1 MKKVII
7 LFALLALSVGT
18 FSCGNGAGSANVPSG
33 ENPGIPTVVQLLPSH
48 YIAQT
53 NGAYIYLHA
62 KVLDGNGNPIK
73 DVPVTFAVTS
83 TNLSSPPLLSAT
95 SANTDELGIATVTI
109 SSTSTSLGYATVSAQ
124 VNTGVSEIR
133 DRKSVYFT
141 INPVMAVSMSLE
153 VDSVPGNG
161 TLDASD
167 YILFSPP
174 PTPDD
179 TVLILATV
187 LDAGGFPVPGQSIQ
201 WFYDLTGDTVT
212 FLAGT
217 ENITDEN
224 GEARAVVQVAPESIR
239 NTETHLSIMAYA
251 GNGAA
256 NMVTLFLEPV
266 FVSSIAVSAKPQ
278 VIAPNGTSTITTIV
292 ILNTGAPAPDGTAV
306 SFATAGCGTVEPFAQ
321 TTGGI
326 AEAEFTAPSEVPA
339 GNICTV
345 TATAAGKS
353 GSVPVTVRLAL
364 KVSPTSATICENS
377 NACSAGTDTA
387 TFTITGGVPP
397 YAFTSDNTAVISSST
412 VTGNSFTVNANNDSI
427 GADTTVTLTITDSSD
442 GVATATVKVI
452 AE

>member
-1 MKKVII
+1 MKKFFI
-7 LFALLALSVGT
+7 LLFLVSIV
-18 FSCGNGAGSANVPSG
+18 FSMANCGGGSGSSSSPRG

-53 NGAYIYLHA
+53 NAYIYLYA
-62 KVLDGNGNPIK
+62 KVLDGNGNPIQ
-73 DVPVTFAVTS
+73 DVSVTF
-83 TNLSSPPLLSAT
+83 TNLSSPFGTLSAT
-95 SANTDELGIATVTI
+95 SANTDGLGIATVTI
-109 SSTSTSLGYATVSAQ
+109 RSTSPGFAGVSAK
-124 VNTGVSEIR
+124 VNTGVSNIMDE
-133 DRKSVYFT
+133 KFVYFT
-141 INPVMAVSMSLE
+141 TNPVMAVSMSLD
-153 VDSVPGNG
+153 VDSVPDTHIPPIFNEIPDDF
-161 TLDASD
+161 T
-167 YILFSPP
+167 LFSPP

-187 LDAGGFPVPGQSIQ
+187 FDAAGVSVPGQSIS
-201 WFYDLTGDTVT
+201 WLSDLTGDNVT

-217 ENITDEN
+217 ENITDLY
-224 GEARAVVQVAPESIR
+224 GQARAIVRVAPESIR
-239 NTETHLSIMAYA
+239 DTETHLSIMAYA